1 MPRQISGAS
10 LLPQNRFALSRS
22 DAAGLRQHLVGVP
35 SEGFGVAKS
44 VIPETPQALSGIQYT
59 LSFASKNEDLE
70 YWIPAFA
77 GMTMAAIG

>member
-1 MPRQISGAS
+1 MR
-10 LLPQNRFALSRS
+10 R
-22 DAAGLRQHLVGVP
+22 DQHLVGVP